1 MAHFSACEFCEYSPF
16 NDLILEGIAMSKQA
30 EFGVIWIMTPI
41 FADLAADDLARI
53 SSLCHTQNLG
63 VGEMLFQ
70 KGDPGGALFGVRRGQ
85 IRIETGASDGSRLT
99 LNFMGPGDLFG
110 EVAVLD
116 GQSRTADAT
125 AGEPTELF
133 VLRREDFLSH
143 LEREPKGAIKIMQLL
158 CQRIRWQSG
167 PADATAGEPTEL
179 FVLRREDFLSH
190 LEREPK
196 VAIKIMQLLC
206 QRIRWQS
213 ERMEESVLQPLPVR
227 LARRLCAL
235 ASDFGS
241 EVHISQEQLGV
252 FVGAARE
259 SVNRQ
264 LQLWRKDGIVD
275 LQRGRILLQNMTKL
289 TAVARNE

>member
-1 MAHFSACEFCEYSPF
+1 MLRRFRFEQPM
-16 NDLILEGIAMSKQA
+16 EGIAMSKA
-30 EFGVIWIMTPI
+30 VEFAVILKMTPM
-41 FADLAADDLARI
+41 FADLGTDELARI
-53 SSLCHTQNLG
+53 SSLCHTDHLAA
-63 VGEMLFQ
+63 GERLFQ
-70 KGDPGGALFGVRRGQ
+70 KGDPGDALFGVRRGQ

-116 GQSRTADAT
+116 GFGRTADAT

-133 VLRREDFLSH
+133 VLRRD
-143 LEREPKGAIKIMQLL
+143 
-158 CQRIRWQSG
+158 
-167 PADATAGEPTEL
+167 
-179 FVLRREDFLSH
+179 DFLSH

-196 VAIKIMQLLC
+196 VAIKIIMLLC

-264 LQLWRKDGIVD
+264 LQLWRKDGILD
-275 LQRGRILLQNMTKL
+275 LQRGRILLQNMGKL

>member
-1 MAHFSACEFCEYSPF
+1 
-16 NDLILEGIAMSKQA
+16 MSKQT
-30 EFGVIWIMTPI
+30 EFAIILKMNPMFSDLG
-41 FADLAADDLARI
+41 ADELQRI
-53 SSLCHTQNLG
+53 SNLCHTQQLG
-63 VGEMLFQ
+63 AGEVLFR
-70 KGDPGGALFGVRRGQ
+70 KGDPGDALFGVRRGL

-99 LNFMGPGDLFG
+99 LNFMGSGDLFG
-110 EVAVLD
+110 EVAMLD

-125 AGEPTELF
+125 AGEATELF
-133 VLRREDFLSH
+133 VLRRPDFL
-143 LEREPKGAIKIMQLL
+143 A
-158 CQRIRWQSG
+158 
-167 PADATAGEPTEL
+167 
-179 FVLRREDFLSH
+179 F

-206 QRIRWQS
+206 QRIRWQN
-213 ERMEESVLQPLPVR
+213 ERMEESVLQPLQVR

-235 ASDFGS
+235 ASDVGS

-264 LQLWRKDGIVD
+264 LQTWRKDGILD

>member
-116 GQSRTADAT
+116 AQSRT
-125 AGEPTELF
+125 
-133 VLRREDFLSH
+133 
-143 LEREPKGAIKIMQLL
+143 
-158 CQRIRWQSG
+158 
-167 PADATAGEPTEL
+167 ADATAGEPTEL

-264 LQLWRKDGIVD
+264 LQLWRKDGILD